1 MACKLAKSSGAS
13 LLSLPNRSSRGN
25 VRINQSRELAH
36 YQSKVGSYSL
46 SLLSCSLHLAV
57 ASPEASPA
65 EDSCPRLPCSLNTI
79 KAMEPLPAE
88 NWYWLG
94 PGRGGVGQMAPHWD
108 QDLFLRKTFE
118 MIYKRLH

>member
-1 MACKLAKSSGAS
+1 MRDRLVPAETSMTEQD
-13 LLSLPNRSSRGN
+13 RF
-25 VRINQSRELAH
+25 
-36 YQSKVGSYSL
+36 Y
-46 SLLSCSLHLAV
+46 
-57 ASPEASPA
+57 PEASPA

-108 QDLFLRKTFE
+108 QDLFLRKTLPPGFRSAV
-118 MIYKRLH
+118 IPALPIRLSQEPN